1 MQSRKKVVGA
11 VAAVAALGATGVGVA
26 QNAADET
33 GVEFEAASAQLTYTE
48 QSRTDRP
55 CRNSRDGDFVRFSRW
70 EGTSASDDDELSG
83 TLDLFTATLIE
94 GGTAASGSGDS
105 DGAITVGVATI
116 TNDRGTTDT
125 RRDDIFTRF
134 GLGAV
139 DQNNGQD
146 EDENTSGSQDERD
159 RPVTD
164 EEQTL
169 PTGQSRREQDDS
181 GARVFRVEGFGLG
194 RAFGMSS
201 RVLVSNLNLDVA
213 AEEPQGTSR
222 DGSETREGEINT
234 GNDAG
239 NDGLLASGSCDLN
252 GDGRD
257 DFNEGAGFSG
267 SVSGSRD

>member
-11 VAAVAALGATGVGVA
+11 VAAVAALGVTGVGVA

-94 GGTAASGSGDS
+94 GGTETAGSEGS

-116 TNDRGTTDT
+116 TNDRGTTNT

-159 RPVTD
+159 RPVVD
-164 EEQTL
+164 ADQL
-169 PTGQSRREQDDS
+169 VGQSRREQDDS
-181 GARVFRVEGFGLG
+181 NTRQFRVEGFGLG

-201 RVLVSNLNLDVA
+201 RVLASNLNLDVA

-222 DGSETREGEINT
+222 DGNDTREGEINT